1 MSFNLKKKNPDM
13 KRNIK
18 FDDELMDLVLDV
30 KFNEHATW
38 KKIRPQQAA
47 AARAAAPS
55 SEPDTEME
63 AHELESAMSGS
74 TSGSTSGRPP
84 FATGA
89 NATPQG
95 NSST

>member
-1 MSFNLKKKNPDM
+1 M

-30 KFNEHATW
+30 KLNEHATW
-38 KKIRPQQAA
+38 KKIRSEQAA

-55 SEPDTEME
+55 SEPDTEMA
-63 AHELESAMSGS
+63 AHELESALLGS
-74 TSGSTSGRPP
+74 TSGPPP